1 MLTNFYKD
9 YIENALNNYV
19 DESKKSIKDFKKYK
33 LLNSSYDLKEIIDNT
48 IQDLVNEYKEI
59 TKKQINYNHQMELK
73 DLNFVEEFKSFINDE
88 IDKQYNLVLF
98 PILKEKAIYNS
109 GEMGYNEYD
118 FGEGIKNNID
128 STIQTNLN
136 HIKNI
141 ILSIKG
147 ENYQVNIKTKN
158 NINGT
163 SYETNN
169 PDSIPFNFS
178 NMNFSEIEN
187 LFEKFILSQKEYE
200 KNSINAYIKNI
211 IKTNFIDLVNN
222 ILELYGDDYLEREFE
237 YNKIFK
243 IKDLFDNLAYSI
255 TQTISYYLYLNSS
268 KIDGLPKE
276 LKTKLYNLN
285 NVDLLIQENNI
296 NLLELL
302 KTKTDEFINDSKDYL
317 VNNYLTYMKNEP
329 LFSMSFIQE
338 IVDLF
343 HNNLNII
350 QSDIENDYIH
360 LLNDCL
366 NKKFVSQYNQTLNEE
381 TEKLYN
387 LINESREKFISEME
401 GLFTLDLEEILDEIN
416 LQINKTIISIDEYN
430 FHLNLFK
437 IPEKFR
443 EFLNNYGRNNIKPIY
458 DEFKNTLDEI
468 SKNQIIL
475 NLEQNS
481 KNYENSLNSQKFI
494 DYTNSSYLNLKE
506 SYFDNINNYLNYYY
520 NHFTKNFENEVI
532 KILDNDTVLK
542 EEKNIYDIYI
552 DESFE
557 KLNESSENITLF
569 IQTFQEFDKF
579 DKILTN
585 NINNLNIAFN
595 ESKQII
601 KNYNNEDET
610 RFNNKLYHL
619 NELSLDYYKKIN
631 ESFYNIKNYL
641 TESILK
647 INDDVKDCINITY
660 ETLINKYK
668 NLSNEEPP
676 FEEIYS
682 KNEDNLNPIRDNFD
696 IEDTKYFV
704 YTELRNLQKY
714 IKFKFE
720 IVYENNDYKK
730 PKIIAYIINKSRPK
744 TMINDIYSEFG
755 NCARKGILIDT
766 NFNNAGYT
774 LNLSLDTKSTN
785 INVTTITN
793 FEKYS
798 YNVEIYEIE
807 DSDEVKCFEV
817 AYINFCINTDQCQNK
832 ITLSKEL
839 LSNNKKELIE
849 YDYIL
854 Y

>member
-1 MLTNFYKD
+1 MFQEINNNLPQFKYSIDGFSYMSEIFNNLISNEIIKNYFDSIINLQKNEFNYTILDYYNDLIKIVNSTHKYIINNIPLNDVGFSNIFNLRKNEINEVFNKIIEKIISLKNEGLDIDNQLNILQVKEDNFFKLEINNYIIKITECLNDRIEEINIFEHNTSNNQFSINDHLNLEYLLNEKQIKAFSEEISDKTFIELNQEKFKEFLKDHWNFDQNEITNKVIFALNNINEEISNNLSKEKRNYISILDKEINSYFTKKSVIEKINHLYSNGLRKLNVSQIEEIKNYINETLNIIKNYLYNESIRINNTLVSYTSDFSKINKTIKDYKNNIFNEIENKLLNIYNDFREKMLTNFYKD

-33 LLNSSYDLKEIIDNT
+33 LLNSSYDLKEIIDNI

-98 PILKEKAIYNS
+98 PILKEKAIYNP

-118 FGEGIKNNID
+118 FEEGIKNNID

-163 SYETNN
+163 AYETNN

-276 LKTKLYNLN
+276 LKIKLYNLN

-317 VNNYLTYMKNEP
+317 VNNYLNYMKNEP

-366 NKKFVSQYNQTLNEE
+366 NEKFISKYNQTLNEE
-381 TEKLYN
+381 TEKINN
-387 LINESREKFISEME
+387 LINESREKFISKME

-416 LQINKTIISIDEYN
+416 LQINKTIISIDEYY
-430 FHLNLFK
+430 FHLNLFR
-437 IPEKFR
+437 IPKELR
-443 EFLNNYGRNNIKPIY
+443 EYLNNYGRYNIKPIY

-475 NLEQNS
+475 NL
-481 KNYENSLNSQKFI
+481 
-494 DYTNSSYLNLKE
+494 
-506 SYFDNINNYLNYYY
+506 
-520 NHFTKNFENEVI
+520 
-532 KILDNDTVLK
+532 
-542 EEKNIYDIYI
+542 
-552 DESFE
+552 
-557 KLNESSENITLF
+557 
-569 IQTFQEFDKF
+569 
-579 DKILTN
+579 
-585 NINNLNIAFN
+585 
-595 ESKQII
+595 
-601 KNYNNEDET
+601 
-610 RFNNKLYHL
+610 
-619 NELSLDYYKKIN
+619 
-631 ESFYNIKNYL
+631 
-641 TESILK
+641 
-647 INDDVKDCINITY
+647 
-660 ETLINKYK
+660 
-668 NLSNEEPP
+668 
-676 FEEIYS
+676 
-682 KNEDNLNPIRDNFD
+682 
-696 IEDTKYFV
+696 
-704 YTELRNLQKY
+704 
-714 IKFKFE
+714 
-720 IVYENNDYKK
+720 
-730 PKIIAYIINKSRPK
+730 
-744 TMINDIYSEFG
+744 
-755 NCARKGILIDT
+755 
-766 NFNNAGYT
+766 
-774 LNLSLDTKSTN
+774 
-785 INVTTITN
+785 
-793 FEKYS
+793 
-798 YNVEIYEIE
+798 
-807 DSDEVKCFEV
+807 
-817 AYINFCINTDQCQNK
+817 
-832 ITLSKEL
+832 
-839 LSNNKKELIE
+839 
-849 YDYIL
+849 
-854 Y
+854 